1 VHHLIR
7 SESSDRSN
15 QFVPDKFSLN
25 DQRRR
30 AAASA
35 IKSQREIA
43 GVQFD
48 RKNERFVMSRTA
60 SSQRP
65 GFRIKADEIAEALI
79 FRPKVL
85 FQLAPVTTDTAA
97 TRARTT

>member
-1 VHHLIR
+1 VRFSLQIAAQAVDPPVFRRARPIR
-7 SESSDRSN
+7 SESSDRGN

-35 IKSQREIA
+35 IKSQRARSLACSSIE
-43 GVQFD
+43 
-48 RKNERFVMSRTA
+48 KNERFVMSRTA

-65 GFRIKADEIAEALI
+65 GFRIKADEIAETLI
-79 FRPKVL
+79 FRV
-85 FQLAPVTTDTAA
+85 
-97 TRARTT
+97 